1 MQTTEFAKIWFRMAK
16 DYKVHMEQQLAPSLT
31 EAQLTVLEVL
41 NEYGRMKPSQL
52 IPYLATTP
60 AAVTMLLDRMER
72 NRLVTRFRD
81 VKDRRIVW
89 IVISDQGRGEV
100 ERGLRIRDD
109 FLGSALNR
117 ISQHNQNLLVYL
129 LGKITTKAKTSVSAS
144 ETEGVKEP
152 IERVE

>member
-89 IVISDQGRGEV
+89 IVISDQGREEV

-152 IERVE
+152 IELAE

>member
-1 MQTTEFAKIWFRMAK
+1 MQTTEFAKIWSRMAK

-60 AAVTMLLDRMER
+60 AAITMLLDRMER

-89 IVISDQGRGEV
+89 IVISDQGREEA
-100 ERGLRIRDD
+100 ERGLQIRDN

-129 LGKITTKAKTSVSAS
+129 LGKITTKTKTSVSTS
-144 ETEGVKEP
+144 EAAGEKEQ
-152 IERVE
+152 IEQAE

>member
-1 MQTTEFAKIWFRMAK
+1 MQTNEFAKIWSRMAK

-89 IVISDQGRGEV
+89 IVISDQGREEV

-129 LGKITTKAKTSVSAS
+129 LGKITTKAKTSVMTS
-144 ETEGVKEP
+144 EAEGVKEP
-152 IERVE
+152 IERAE

>member
-1 MQTTEFAKIWFRMAK
+1 
-16 DYKVHMEQQLAPSLT
+16 QQLAPSLT

-89 IVISDQGRGEV
+89 IVISDQGREEV
-100 ERGLRIRDD
+100 ERGLQIRDD

-129 LGKITTKAKTSVSAS
+129 LGKITTKTKAAVSAS
-144 ETEGVKEP
+144 EDEGIKEQ
-152 IERVE
+152 IERAE

>member
-1 MQTTEFAKIWFRMAK
+1 MQTTEFAKIWSRMAK

-89 IVISDQGRGEV
+89 IVISDQGREEV
-100 ERGLRIRDD
+100 ERGLQIRDD

-129 LGKITTKAKTSVSAS
+129 LGKITTKTKTAVSAS
-144 ETEGVKEP
+144 ENEGIKEQ
-152 IERVE
+152 IEQAK

>member
-1 MQTTEFAKIWFRMAK
+1 MAK

-89 IVISDQGRGEV
+89 IVISDQGREEA
-100 ERGLRIRDD
+100 ERGLQIRDN

-129 LGKITTKAKTSVSAS
+129 LGKITTKTKTSASAS
-144 ETEGVKEP
+144 EAKEVKEQ
-152 IERVE
+152 IERAE